1 MISFSTF
8 TEVNFYSATRLR
20 RSKKGKDYICCS
32 PFKGAII
39 KEQKSLKC
47 ANNWGALSLL
57 SLLTATVHFHIV
69 TFISEYV

>member
-20 RSKKGKDYICCS
+20 RSKKGKDLLQS
-32 PFKGAII
+32 FKGAII